1 MPALDV
7 AALRR
12 ALAMTA
18 AAGLAYACASA
29 HAKRSNDD
37 APHPVYVEV
46 QNDLTIPA
54 VISTYVLEG
63 VGIRI
68 PLGDIGG
75 GQVKS
80 FTFTP
85 ESFGQQYRLVA
96 YRQLSR
102 PIYSAPFIIE
112 SPVTGTIVWS
122 VYTGIVTF
130 RDRDVVETTYTQTN
144 HGAIRVGGGD
154 TTKPAVPQ
162 AAPQGV
168 PQDTTRD
175 STKKNP

>member
-1 MPALDV
+1 MPARDLV
-7 AALRR
+7 ALRR
-12 ALAMTA
+12 VVAMATALI
-18 AAGLAYACASA
+18 AGVSYACASS
-29 HAKRSNDD
+29 HAKRTDE

-68 PLGDIGG
+68 PLGDVGG
-75 GQVKS
+75 GQVKT
-80 FTFTP
+80 FTFKP
-85 ESFGQQYRLVA
+85 ESFGQQYRLIA

-112 SPVTGTIVWS
+112 SAVTGTIVWS

-130 RDRDVVETTYTQTN
+130 RDRDVVETTYTNTN
-144 HGAIRVGGGD
+144 HGPIRVGGD
-154 TTKPAVPQ
+154 TTK
-162 AAPQGV
+162 
-168 PQDTTRD
+168 QDSTSDT
-175 STKKNP
+175 TKKNP